1 MEKLFAE
8 EIESQPKTLLKTIK
22 LPKNL
27 NLLQDRLPVANY
39 LESDDELDQSTTL
52 SAQKQNSRQRKKLK
66 GQTNVEGKLPSL
78 KSAKQI
84 YASSLP
90 PQKKKKPGQ
99 RDPSQK
105 LPSSRRKGD
114 SRSVEGTPI
123 NQDDLPEV
131 DEATAVEN

>member
-1 MEKLFAE
+1 
-8 EIESQPKTLLKTIK
+8 
-22 LPKNL
+22 L

-90 PQKKKKPGQ
+90 PQKKKKPG
-99 RDPSQK
+99 
-105 LPSSRRKGD
+105 
-114 SRSVEGTPI
+114 
-123 NQDDLPEV
+123 
-131 DEATAVEN
+131 